1 MYYLEYKIPYHTK
14 TLLLIFHKANRCIKD
29 YDGNKYLT
37 LIFSEKKDKDLLKKT
52 REMFEKIKYLIRVNN
67 YNSDDMTNMHEI
79 KINTDKDLPLE
90 CLYKH

>member
-37 LIFSEKKDKDLLKKT
+37 LIFSEKK
-52 REMFEKIKYLIRVNN
+52 R
-67 YNSDDMTNMHEI
+67 
-79 KINTDKDLPLE
+79 
-90 CLYKH
+90 